1 MTESDTLETATLES
15 ETGAAKAQPTLTTF
29 FATAAVLIG
38 VGIGAQRLGDNSFL
52 THLATGRETLD
63 GGFVRN
69 DVFTWTSAGE
79 PLVVQSW
86 LASLLYGVVDA
97 VAGFWGLRLLM
108 AVTAG
113 VLGGL
118 VWRLGERT
126 DSLLTRLLV
135 VAPVFY
141 IGVTMWTE
149 RPLLLAF
156 CCFAFTLITV
166 EEDRDARWLLVVGF
180 VWINVHGSWP
190 LGIVLLGARWIG
202 AMIGRRDG
210 DGPVAAGVDWVAA
223 WWLAAGLL
231 AGGLINPYGPRLLTF
246 PVELLGRREVLEH
259 VAEWKPS
266 SYDALWSQLF
276 LVVVVAG
283 LLALRKAPFR
293 LIVPAIV
300 FVVAALLSARNI
312 PLATF
317 VLVPLLASGLPQLP
331 GVDGERRS
339 DAIRL
344 ATTALATLTILIPLV
359 AMRGPHVELERF
371 PIDAV
376 NAMVDDLDL
385 SPAEHRIVHQD
396 FVGNYFD
403 LRFGDA
409 GATWIDDRFELHQLE
424 LVEDYLVLLDG
435 DDAWR
440 DVLDRHDPDAILWP
454 LDKPLADLA
463 LADGWSSAWEDD
475 DWVVLVPTNG

>member
-1 MTESDTLETATLES
+1 MKTSFSISSS
-15 ETGAAKAQPTLTTF
+15 EIL
-29 FATAAVLIG
+29 
-38 VGIGAQRLGDNSFL
+38 SY
-52 THLATGRETLD
+52 
-63 GGFVRN
+63 
-69 DVFTWTSAGE
+69 S
-79 PLVVQSW
+79 
-86 LASLLYGVVDA
+86 
-97 VAGFWGLRLLM
+97 
-108 AVTAG
+108 
-113 VLGGL
+113 
-118 VWRLGERT
+118 
-126 DSLLTRLLV
+126 
-135 VAPVFY
+135 
-141 IGVTMWTE
+141 
-149 RPLLLAF
+149 
-156 CCFAFTLITV
+156 TLITV

-385 SPAEHRIVHQD
+385 SPADHRIVHQD

>member
-1 MTESDTLETATLES
+1 M
-15 ETGAAKAQPTLTTF
+15 
-29 FATAAVLIG
+29 
-38 VGIGAQRLGDNSFL
+38 
-52 THLATGRETLD
+52 
-63 GGFVRN
+63 
-69 DVFTWTSAGE
+69 
-79 PLVVQSW
+79 
-86 LASLLYGVVDA
+86 
-97 VAGFWGLRLLM
+97 
-108 AVTAG
+108 
-113 VLGGL
+113 
-118 VWRLGERT
+118 
-126 DSLLTRLLV
+126 
-135 VAPVFY
+135 
-141 IGVTMWTE
+141 
-149 RPLLLAF
+149 
-156 CCFAFTLITV
+156 
-166 EEDRDARWLLVVGF
+166 
-180 VWINVHGSWP
+180 
-190 LGIVLLGARWIG
+190 
-202 AMIGRRDG
+202 
-210 DGPVAAGVDWVAA
+210 
-223 WWLAAGLL
+223 
-231 AGGLINPYGPRLLTF
+231 
-246 PVELLGRREVLEH
+246 
-259 VAEWKPS
+259 AEWKPS

-276 LVVVVAG
+276 LVVAVAG

-317 VLVPLLASGLPQLP
+317 VLVPLLASGLPQIP